1 MPMTTTDPLLRDLA
15 PPPFRRVWNGNRPDQ
30 LITERAADLP
40 GVVALPVR
48 ELVPNLPKPIWSQI
62 ENFGPTDLA
71 VLRQQAREV
80 VQGMDWSAIEKRKTV
95 HLLAN
100 PHGFSYSGEGYVA
113 MLEEIAEY
121 LHTERNARVKLR
133 IAESMGHI
141 ENPDWVSIFDLK
153 NRFDDVKEV
162 PQIGPGSKIGTRL
175 GDMYVSK
182 GLFRA
187 PYFVHTHVTDLRE
200 AYLHRMV
207 DRLYKPFGMSYARL
221 ETRSAYHFGYGPRT
235 GQMVSRAVFESDFI
249 QQRYVGTVVLNTTSE
264 GVIGVEGDNDL
275 RALDRRLAEGMLRN
289 YGTLMRLLGEI
300 EECIPIFDG
309 HGCSVY
315 TYSGGLTF
323 SNLLYADTDFFDL
336 DNLALSA
343 HRSSETDPGL
353 FMGGGDA
360 IKAIVINYMAGGV
373 PYHSSLK
380 HFSLHVASQQAYKWL
395 INEPSN
401 CYVED
406 LATVHDGLGKAVQA
420 ARDETGCE
428 ELMIFDYTPGAF
440 RVTEG
445 LAQHL
450 LERAPR
456 VVENV
461 ERNLLPKWMAQ
472 RKLG

>member
-1 MPMTTTDPLLRDLA
+1 MPMTTTDPLLRDLT
-15 PPPFRRVWNGNRPDQ
+15 PPPFQRVWNGNRPDQ

-48 ELVPNLPKPIWSQI
+48 ELVPDLPRPIWSQM
-62 ENFGPTDLA
+62 EDFGPTDLTE
-71 VLRQQAREV
+71 LREQTRAV

-100 PHGFSYSGEGYVA
+100 PHGFSYSGEAYVA
-113 MLEEIAEY
+113 MLEEIAAH
-121 LHTERNARVKLR
+121 LRTERQARVKLR

-141 ENPDWVSIFDLK
+141 DNPDWVSIFNLEK
-153 NRFDDVKEV
+153 RFDDVKEV
-162 PQIGPGSKIGTRL
+162 PQIGPGSKIDTRL

-182 GLFRA
+182 GLFRS

-207 DRLYKPFGMSYARL
+207 DRLYKPFGMGYARL

-249 QQRYVGTVVLNTTSE
+249 QKRYTGTVVLNTTSE

-275 RALDRRLAEGMLRN
+275 RALDRRLSEGMLRN

-300 EECIPIFDG
+300 DACIPVLDG

-315 TYSGGLTF
+315 TYGGGLTF

-343 HRSSETDPGL
+343 HRSSETEPGL

-360 IKAIVINYMAGGV
+360 IKSIVINYMAGGV
-373 PYHSSLK
+373 PYHSSLQ

-401 CYVED
+401 CYVEN
-406 LATVHDGLGKAVQA
+406 LATVHDGLRDAVRA
-420 ARDETGCE
+420 AREETGCE
-428 ELMIFDYTPGAF
+428 ELMVFDYTPGAF

-445 LAQHL
+445 LARHL
-450 LERAPR
+450 LDCAPR

-461 ERNLLPKWMAQ
+461 ERHLLPKWMAQ
-472 RKLG
+472 RKLP